1 MAEEIR
7 SFRDL
12 RVYQEMFALQQD
24 IFEATKHW
32 PSEEK
37 FSLTDQVRRSSR
49 SMGFNVTEAWA
60 KRRYPLHFVSKL
72 TDADG
77 EVQETSH
84 WLASAAA
91 CAYLSSAQQTA
102 FQVRLDSIGGKLG
115 KMMSKPESFMPKIRT
130 APRPTP
136 PPGFRPPTSDLRP
149 PAP

>member
-1 MAEEIR
+1 MAELIR

-24 IFEATKHW
+24 IFEATKRW

-37 FSLTDQVRRSSR
+37 FALTDQVRRSSR
-49 SMGFNVTEAWA
+49 SMGSNVSEAWA
-60 KRRYPLHFVSKL
+60 KRRYPAHFVSKL

-91 CAYLSSAQQTA
+91 CKYLQPVQQSE
-102 FQVRLDSIGGKLG
+102 FQTRLESIGRKLG
-115 KMMSKPESFMPKIRT
+115 KMISKPEAF
-130 APRPTP
+130 APR
-136 PPGFRPPTSDLRP
+136 S
-149 PAP
+149 